1 MSDRGPDDAHAA
13 LVALRDRIEAIDAQL
28 VALVAE
34 RQRIAAQVGDVKRGA
49 GQPVLDPAREA
60 AVLRR
65 IAGIAREHAVHED
78 DARELWRKL
87 LAMARRVQAAGDAVH
102 DATVSTMRDGA
113 ATVARDGGSSA
124 TEPGPHTGA

>member
-1 MSDRGPDDAHAA
+1 MSAPEAAGTLAA
-13 LVALRDRIEAIDAQL
+13 LAALRDRIEALDAQL

-34 RQRIAAQVGDVKRGA
+34 RQRIAAQVGDVKRAA

-65 IAGIAREHAVHED
+65 VAGIARDHGVDED

-87 LAMARRVQAAGDAVH
+87 LAMARRVQAAGDG
-102 DATVSTMRDGA
+102 GA
-113 ATVARDGGSSA
+113 S
-124 TEPGPHTGA
+124 GA